1 MGKSESGPSWSR
13 GPLVRE
19 WPMRSPIPEGLSE
32 RLFAVL
38 VLVLAIAL
46 IVWLNLPK
54 LLWPAFILTLILLS
68 VDRWRRGVYPW
79 PPRKRPN

>member
-1 MGKSESGPSWSR
+1 
-13 GPLVRE
+13 
-19 WPMRSPIPEGLSE
+19 MRSPVPEGLSE

-38 VLVLAIAL
+38 VLVLVTTL
-46 IVWLNLPK
+46 IVWLDLPK
-54 LLWPAFILTLILLS
+54 LLWLAFILTLVLLS

>member
-1 MGKSESGPSWSR
+1 
-13 GPLVRE
+13 
-19 WPMRSPIPEGLSE
+19 MRSPIPEGLSE